1 MPRTKKKIDFEQSI
15 TRLEEIV
22 ATLETGE
29 LSLEQSLKSFEE
41 GVALTRSCQ
50 EALSS
55 AEQTIKQLSE
65 KNGQPTLDD
74 FDLDD
79 QD

>member
-1 MPRTKKKIDFEQSI
+1 MPRSKKKTDFEQSI
-15 TRLEEIV
+15 VRLEKIV
-22 ATLETGE
+22 EALETGD

-50 EALSS
+50 ESLRT

-65 KNGQPTLDD
+65 KNGQPTLENFD
-74 FDLDD
+74 FDSED
-79 QD
+79 